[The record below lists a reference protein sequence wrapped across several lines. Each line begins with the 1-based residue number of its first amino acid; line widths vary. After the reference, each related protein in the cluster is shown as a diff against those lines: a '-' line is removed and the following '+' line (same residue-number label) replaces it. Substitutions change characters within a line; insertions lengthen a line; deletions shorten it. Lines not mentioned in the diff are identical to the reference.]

1 MAQNLYIYFCLEKI
15 YDIKESMNF
24 RFIRVTFSKFL
35 KQVVEHILGSC
46 VILFFIYFR
55 HFAFAPKYLQILRK
69 LLDCYFASRF
79 LFS

>member
-46 VILFFIYFR
+46 VILFLYISDT
-55 HFAFAPKYLQILRK
+55 
-69 LLDCYFASRF
+69 LLLHRNTCKS
-79 LFS
+79 